1 MPNPIKKIDWQTIY
15 GNNSLLESLLIVTL
29 FYMTA
34 SFKTNALIAIAALIT
49 ACQTSSGI
57 PPATKNPATIIAVAE
72 KNGSD
77 GVLRPD
83 SSIFKTYLQKLKKYA
98 AANGY
103 ATKYAMLIDL
113 GLHSGAKRFF
123 MVRLSDEKIL
133 HAGLVTHGSS
143 PTVLQPGERT
153 YSNVTGSLCSS
164 LGRYKIGVRYQGT
177 FGLAYKLQGLDTSN
191 NNAFAR
197 AVVLH
202 SHSCVP
208 DDETTDAICQSWG
221 CPTISPAFLQTI
233 RSYFDAS
240 AKPILLEI
248 YDSNK

>member
-1 MPNPIKKIDWQTIY
+1 
-15 GNNSLLESLLIVTL
+15 
-29 FYMTA
+29 MTF
-34 SFKTNALIAIAALIT
+34 SFKTCSIIGLALLIT

-57 PPATKNPATIIAVAE
+57 PPATKNPATIIAIAE

-77 GVLRPD
+77 GILRPD
-83 SSIFKTYLQKLKKYA
+83 SSFFKTHLQKLKKYA

-103 ATKYAMLIDL
+103 STKYAMLVDL
-113 GLHSGAKRFF
+113 GIHSGTKRFF
-123 MVRLSDEKIL
+123 MVRLNDEKII

-153 YSNVTGSLCSS
+153 YSNVNGSLCSS
-164 LGRYKIGVRYQGT
+164 LGRYKIGVSYQGT
-177 FGLAYKLQGLDTSN
+177 FGLAYKLHGLDTSN
-191 NNAFAR
+191 SNAFAR

-233 RSYFDAS
+233 SSYINAS
-240 AKPILLEI
+240 GKPILLEI
-248 YDSNK
+248 YHSNK

>member
-1 MPNPIKKIDWQTIY
+1 MSFP
-15 GNNSLLESLLIVTL
+15 
-29 FYMTA
+29 
-34 SFKTNALIAIAALIT
+34 FKTNGVFVAVLLIA

-77 GVLRPD
+77 GILQPA
-83 SSIFKTYLQKLKKYA
+83 SSIFKTHLQKLKKYA

-103 ATKYAMLIDL
+103 ATKYAMLVDL
-113 GLHSGAKRFF
+113 GIHSGAKRFF
-123 MVRLSDEKIL
+123 VVRLSDDNII

-164 LGRYKIGVRYQGT
+164 LGRYKIGVSYQGT
-177 FGLAYKLQGLDTSN
+177 FGLAYKLHGLDTSN
-191 NNAFAR
+191 SNAFAR

-208 DDETTDAICQSWG
+208 DEETTDAICQSWG

-233 RSYFDAS
+233 SSFIDAS
-240 AKPILLEI
+240 ARPVLLEI
-248 YDSNK
+248 YDSNN